1 MKSFPYWNL
10 SMLNQAWPWT
20 QRRNYESQTQTNHQ
34 RHVASQAIRGLLTDI
49 AVIRS
54 SRQVPLSPSA
64 QHFTCC
70 FHTSLTIWLILLGS
84 FHVITKS
91 QPFCLLKHNKHR
103 FERWK
108 RQMPRLPTCSEHICK
123 KFEQIRQ
130 PEGEEG
136 EEPEALWQ
144 SWVGNRILWWLN
156 WCCLDDLGGIFQWS
170 PMIFWVNIQMV
181 FIM

>member
-70 FHTSLTIWLILLGS
+70 FHTSLTFWLILLGS

-91 QPFCLLKHNKHR
+91 KPFCLLKHNKTPV
-103 FERWK
+103 WK
-108 RQMPRLPTCSEHICK
+108 VK
-123 KFEQIRQ
+123 KANASFANVFRTHLQKIRTNQ
-130 PEGEEG
+130 TARGWRG
-136 EEPEALWQ
+136 WRTWSIVAKL
-144 SWVGNRILWWLN
+144 SWK
-156 WCCLDDLGGIFQWS
+156 
-170 PMIFWVNIQMV
+170 
-181 FIM
+181 